1 MAIGIA
7 RGISIVMSDG
17 QILHTI
23 VHALA
28 SALQGLPESLVSIG
42 MFIAQTLIN
51 FFIPSGS
58 SQALV
63 TMPILMPVAEITG
76 ISKQL
81 TILAFQFGDGLSNLC
96 YPTMGVLIA
105 FLMYGKI
112 PFNKWVKFIMKFLC
126 IAWAACIVLL
136 VIGSLIGY

>member
-1 MAIGIA
+1 MSAPRLLRACVKTWVSEHDAQTRGAGIVRPHEA
-7 RGISIVMSDG
+7 PTLR
-17 QILHTI
+17 
-23 VHALA
+23 
-28 SALQGLPESLVSIG
+28 PLVS
-42 MFIAQTLIN
+42 N
-51 FFIPSGS
+51 SSGTFS
-58 SQALV
+58 CGDCSHVV

-96 YPTMGVLIA
+96 YPTMGALIA

-112 PFNKWVKFIMKFLC
+112 PFNKWAKFIMKFLY

-136 VIGSLIGY
+136 IVGSLIGY